1 MASDVDW
8 PEVYQEICNQ
18 SSEALMITGA
28 DLRILYV
35 NQAFEVATGYS
46 ASEVDGRKPNM
57 LSSGYQDSNF
67 YKRMW
72 QSIVSEG
79 RWQGLIWNR
88 RKDGSAYPEWLT
100 IFRLQNGSA
109 TYYAGQFSDLSALDD
124 LRNDLR
130 QFACYDHL
138 TQLPNRALF
147 EDLVSARLHQDNR
160 RSRGCALLFVDIDHF
175 KEFDDVHGH
184 SYGDN
189 VIRAVAQRLKSEL
202 REGDTVAR
210 FGGDEFVV
218 LLDECENADSLKE
231 IAKRMVRSF
240 EAPLSI
246 GEESRYL
253 SISLGAARSPDDGA
267 DAETLIRNADIALY
281 SAKEKGRGRA
291 CCFSHA
297 LFGTLQRA
305 NQVADALRF
314 ELDQHPLNFS
324 VAYQPQFDLARDELV
339 GLEALLRWSSS
350 TLGTVGPS
358 EFIPIAE
365 HHGLIHKLTERLVA
379 QVSQDIEGVG
389 PGELRNRTLCL
400 NVSAL
405 QIPQPTILPLFKPLL
420 SRSRDLGL
428 NLELEIT
435 ETQLVL
441 QDERFPK
448 ALSELQ
454 AAGFDIA
461 IDDFGVGYSA
471 LGYLQRLPVSTLKI
485 DRSFVTDC
493 HLSPQ
498 SDAIVR
504 AVIAMGHG
512 LGLKVIAEGIEH
524 EEQLLHLRQRHCQMG
539 QGYLLGKPQP
549 LNGALTGLRPPRLSD
564 KAPTL
569 GYQDGK

>member
-1 MASDVDW
+1 MTYDVNW
-8 PEVYQEICNQ
+8 PEVYREICNQ

-57 LSSGYQDSNF
+57 LSSGYQDNDF
-67 YKRMW
+67 YQRMW
-72 QSIVSEG
+72 QSIDSEG

-88 RKDGSAYPEWLT
+88 RKDGSVYPEWLT
-100 IFRLQNGSA
+100 IFRLQDGSA

-130 QFACYDHL
+130 HFACYDHL
-138 TQLPNRALF
+138 THLPNRALF
-147 EDLVSARLHQDNR
+147 EDLVAARLHQDSR
-160 RSRGCALLFVDIDHF
+160 RSSGCALLFVDIDHF
-175 KEFDDVHGH
+175 KEFNDVHGH
-184 SYGDN
+184 SYGDT
-189 VIRAVAQRLKSEL
+189 VIQAAAQRLKNEL
-202 REGDTVAR
+202 REGDIVAR

-218 LLDECENADSLKE
+218 LLDECDNADCLQD
-231 IAKRMVRSF
+231 IAKRMVRAF
-240 EAPLSI
+240 EVPLSI
-246 GEESRYL
+246 ADESRYL
-253 SISLGAARSPDDGA
+253 SISVGAARSPDDGA

-297 LFGTLQRA
+297 LFGPLQRA
-305 NQVADALRF
+305 NQVADALRV
-314 ELDQHPLNFS
+314 ELDRQPRNFS
-324 VAYQPQFDLARDELV
+324 VAYQPQYDLDRDQLV
-339 GLEALLRWSSS
+339 GLEALLRWNSSL
-350 TLGTVGPS
+350 LGTVSPA

-379 QVSQDIEGVG
+379 QVSEDIDRVYPQD
-389 PGELRNRTLCL
+389 LRNLTLCL

-405 QIPQPTILPLFKPLL
+405 QMPQPTILPLFKPLL

-448 ALSELQ
+448 ALSQLQ
-454 AAGFDIA
+454 AAGFGIA

-471 LGYLQRLPVSTLKI
+471 LGYLQRLPVNTLKI

-493 HLSPQ
+493 HRSPQ

-564 KAPTL
+564 KAPTP